1 MNDTTRV
8 IQTPQAIQA
17 PQLLQATQ
25 VIQMP
30 HAARMAQQ
38 PVRFG
43 TDDALVGMITTPAGQ
58 APAAVACL
66 MFNMG
71 ANHRVGP
78 RRINVKLAHALAAR
92 GVGSLRL
99 DLGGIGDSD
108 APATADDLPSRA
120 VRDLRAGMDLLE
132 ETLGIR
138 EFVIV
143 GMCSGAEHAMSTA
156 AADARVVGLSLFDGY
171 AFPQRRTRWE
181 RTLRR
186 ALAAPAHPSFAGKT
200 RRWLKRHVLRSEMAK
215 PMPGF
220 FTQETSPEAT
230 AAWFGRTM
238 TLLAERNVAMQLL
251 YSGSLHV
258 CDRDRDQLGAFRSEP
273 FAQALHYEFMREVD
287 HTVCTA
293 EGQQL
298 FLEAVGDWVT
308 EHCLGTNASANP
320 STSTGRRVAGRPAA
334 NAARPMPAKWAAP

>member
-1 MNDTTRV
+1 MNDAAHL
-8 IQTPQAIQA
+8 TPM
-17 PQLLQATQ
+17 T
-25 VIQMP
+25 
-30 HAARMAQQ
+30 HT

-43 TDDALVGMITTPAGQ
+43 ADNALVGMVTAPAGQ

-92 GVGSLRL
+92 GVSSLRF

-108 APATADDLPSRA
+108 APADAAGLSVRA
-120 VRDLRAGMDLLE
+120 LRDLQAGMDLLQSMQ
-132 ETLGIR
+132 GIGQ
-138 EFVIV
+138 FAIV
-143 GMCSGAEHAMSTA
+143 GMCSGAEHAMAIA
-156 AADARVVGLSLFDGY
+156 AVDARVIGLSLFDGY

-200 RRWLKRHVLRSEMAK
+200 QRWLKRRLLRSEAAK

-220 FTQETSPEAT
+220 FTEEASPAETQ
-230 AAWFGRTM
+230 AWFGKTM
-238 TLLAERNVAMQLL
+238 ALLAERHVALQLL

-258 CDRDRDQLGAFRSEP
+258 CDRDRDQLGPFRGEP
-273 FAQALHYEFMREVD
+273 FAQSLHYEFMREVD

-293 EGQQL
+293 KGQQQYL
-298 FLEAVGDWVT
+298 RTVGDWVAERCFGTGT
-308 EHCLGTNASANP
+308 ERRGAS
-320 STSTGRRVAGRPAA
+320 RPAA
-334 NAARPMPAKWAAP
+334 GVARPMPAKWAAP